1 MMALRDMSI
10 RQKLMLLMMLTSSA
24 ALLLACLAFV
34 TYELVTMRQQMARE
48 LSALAGIIADNSTAA
63 LSFKD
68 RKAAEE
74 TLSTLAAKEQIVAAA
89 LFDTRGA
96 MFARYL
102 RAGTAPGEVPDRPE
116 EAGYRFESGRLV
128 LFAPVQMDRERIGTV
143 FLQSDLSVMAAR
155 LKRYTAIVV
164 MVMAASSILALL
176 LASRLQGVISGP
188 ILELVGTTRL
198 VAAEK
203 NYAARAV
210 RRSRDEFGLLIDGF
224 NDMLAQIQERD
235 RALESAR
242 EALERRVIERTR
254 ELQQQVS
261 YIQLLRTVAALANE
275 TSTIEEPLQHCL
287 DAVCDLTGWPVG
299 HVYARSSE
307 AHEVLVPLDIWHLD
321 DPERFEAFRRATAK
335 TSLRRGEGLP
345 GRVMET
351 GKPAWIV
358 NVQED
363 PNFPRGGAASDIG
376 VRAAFGFPVLVAGE
390 VAAVLEFFSSDV
402 MDRDDR
408 LLEVMAQVGSQLGP
422 VIQRRRAEES
432 LRQSEEKYRSLVA
445 NIPDV
450 TWSSDSAGR
459 TLFISPN
466 VEKVYGYT
474 PAEICSDPGLW
485 FGRIHPEDVQR
496 VRAAYGDLF
505 ERNFKFEVEYRIQRK
520 DGEWIWLY
528 DRTLGSY
535 QKNGVAYADGIFADV
550 TVRKQAELE
559 LQKAKAAAEQ
569 ASQAKSEF
577 LANMSHEIR
586 TPMNGIIGMTDL
598 LLDSRP
604 NHEQREYLELVR
616 SSADALMVLINDIL
630 DFSKIEAGRLD
641 LDPIDFGLRDC
652 LDEAMRI
659 LAVRAHAK
667 GLELACHVLPDV
679 PDAMVGDPGRL
690 RQVLINLVGNAI
702 KFTDAGE
709 VVVRVESD
717 AVSGDRAHLRFA
729 VSDTGIGIPRDKHG
743 AIFEAFTQ
751 ADGSTTRK
759 YGGTGLGLT
768 ISSQLV
774 ELMGGRIW
782 VESEVGRGS
791 TFRFTARFGLQ
802 AESTRL
808 PETTPPEELMGLP
821 VLVVD
826 DNATNRRIM
835 EELFL
840 GWRMQPMTV
849 DGGRAALAA
858 LATAARARR
867 PFRLII
873 LDCNM
878 PDMDGFAVAEAI
890 HANPDLA
897 GLSLIMLTSGGQR
910 GEAAR
915 CRKAGIAA
923 YLTKPTRRSELLDV
937 VMTVLSP
944 SPAGKETPLITR
956 HSLREKRRRLR
967 ILLVEDNAVNRAV
980 AVRMLERRGQT
991 VTIARH
997 GKEALDILS
1006 SNTFDVA
1013 LMDLQMPHM
1022 GGLEATAAIRAR
1034 ERETRQHL
1042 PIIAMTAHAM
1052 KGDREEC
1059 LAAGMDGYVSKPIQA
1074 DQVFEVLDAVL
1085 AARGTVALPP
1095 AAQAARKGPGLVD
1108 RDALMTRLDG
1118 DGRLLAEIVDL
1129 FLQSSPQLV
1138 RDIKKALAAHD
1149 RKGLQRAAHTLKGAV
1164 SNFGARTVWA
1174 AALKMEK
1181 IGQSG
1186 NLSQGRQALS
1196 VLEKELGRLRKEL
1209 VRMAEGHAA

>member
-1 MMALRDMSI
+1 MALRDMSI

-24 ALLLACLAFV
+24 ALLLACAAFV

-89 LFDTRGA
+89 LFDTHGA
-96 MFARYL
+96 PFARYL
-102 RAGTAPGEVPDRPE
+102 RAGTPASVVPDSPE
-116 EAGYRFESGRLV
+116 NGGYRFEPGRLV
-128 LFAPVQMDRERIGTV
+128 LFAPVQMDREQIGTV

-224 NDMLAQIQERD
+224 NDMLTQIQERD

-287 DAVCDLTGWPVG
+287 DAVCNLTGWPVG
-299 HVYARSSE
+299 HVYVRSPDV
-307 AHEVLVPLDIWHLD
+307 HDVLLPLKIWHIEN
-321 DPERFEAFRRATAK
+321 PERFEAFRQVTERMP
-335 TSLRRGEGLP
+335 LRRGQGLP
-345 GRVMET
+345 GQVMET
-351 GKPAWIV
+351 GKAAWIA
-358 NVQED
+358 NIQEES
-363 PNFPRGGAASDIG
+363 NFPRGREAFDIG
-376 VRAAFGFPVLVAGE
+376 VRSAFGFPVLVAGE
-390 VAAVLEFFSSDV
+390 VAAVLEFFSADV
-402 MDRDDR
+402 MARDDR

-432 LRQSEEKYRSLVA
+432 LRQSEENYRSLVA

-450 TWSSDSAGR
+450 TWTSDSAGR
-459 TLFISPN
+459 TVFISPN
-466 VEKVYGYT
+466 VEKVYGYQ
-474 PAEICSDPGLW
+474 PAEIYSDPGLW
-485 FGRIHPEDVQR
+485 FGRIHPEDVER
-496 VRAAYGDLF
+496 VRSAYKDLF
-505 ERNFKFEVEYRIQRK
+505 EGNHKFEVEYRIQRK

-535 QKNGVAYADGIFADV
+535 QKHGVAYADGLFADV
-550 TVRKQAELE
+550 TERKKAELE

-604 NHEQREYLELVR
+604 NHEQREYLDLVK
-616 SSADALMVLINDIL
+616 SSADSLMVLINDIL

-667 GLELACHVLPDV
+667 GLELACHVLPEV

-690 RQVLINLVGNAI
+690 RQVLINLVGNAV
-702 KFTDAGE
+702 KFTDSGE

-717 AVSGDRAHLRFA
+717 AVSGERVHLRFA

-791 TFRFTARFGLQ
+791 TFHFTARFGLQ
-802 AESTRL
+802 AGHTRV
-808 PETTPPEELMGLP
+808 PEATPPEELLGLP
-821 VLVVD
+821 VLLVD

-835 EELFL
+835 EELFN
-840 GWRMQPMTV
+840 GWRMEPTSV
-849 DGGRAALAA
+849 DGGQAALAA
-858 LATAARARR
+858 LRKAARGGK
-867 PFRLII
+867 PFRLVI

-890 HANPDLA
+890 HGDGDLA
-897 GLSLIMLTSGGQR
+897 AVSLVMLTSGGQR

-937 VMTVLSP
+937 VMTVLNP
-944 SPAGKETPLITR
+944 SSSAGRNAPLITR
-956 HSLREKRRRLR
+956 HSLREKRHRLR

-980 AVRMLERRGQT
+980 AVRMLERRGQA

-997 GKEALDILS
+997 GREALDILK

-1013 LMDLQMPHM
+1013 LMDLQMPEM
-1022 GGLEATAAIRAR
+1022 GGLEATAAIRSQ
-1034 ERETRQHL
+1034 EKETGQHL

-1074 DQVFEVLDAVL
+1074 SQVFEVLDAVVAARQGRMVPPTARA
-1085 AARGTVALPP
+1085 AARGP
-1095 AAQAARKGPGLVD
+1095 ALVD
-1108 RDALMTRLDG
+1108 REALMSRLDG
-1118 DGRLLAEIVDL
+1118 DGRLLAEIVEL
-1129 FLQSSPQLV
+1129 FLHSSPQLL
-1138 RDIKKALAAHD
+1138 RDVKKALAARD
-1149 RKGLQRAAHTLKGAV
+1149 RKALQRAAHTLKGAV
-1164 SNFGARTVWA
+1164 GNFGARTVWA
-1174 AALKMEK
+1174 AALKLEK